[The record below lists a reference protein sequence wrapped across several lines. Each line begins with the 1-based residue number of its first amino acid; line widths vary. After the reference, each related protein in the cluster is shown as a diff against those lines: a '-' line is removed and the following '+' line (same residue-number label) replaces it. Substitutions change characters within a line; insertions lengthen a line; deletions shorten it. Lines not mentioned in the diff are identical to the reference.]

1 MCTLLQLS
9 YSKIAT
15 NVIQEYNQSLNFWE
29 IFYVFVKSIILSTI
43 YRSFCFI
50 ISFPFLFPH
59 LQTKISCRLIS
70 SRNDACWNVVLYRII
85 QCYEKTKGKEGAG
98 GAWL

>member
-1 MCTLLQLS
+1 MRTLLQLS

-15 NVIQEYNQSLNFWE
+15 NVIQGYIQSLNFWE

-50 ISFPFLFPH
+50 ISFS
-59 LQTKISCRLIS
+59 ISANKNLLS
-70 SRNDACWNVVLYRII
+70 LDFFA
-85 QCYEKTKGKEGAG
+85 
-98 GAWL
+98 